1 MTATTI
7 ITPFDPK
14 SLPLWAQR
22 IPAVV
27 ARCMTDLTY
36 RADVCSAATG
46 TYRRFLAR
54 KATQ

>member
-1 MTATTI
+1 MTTTI